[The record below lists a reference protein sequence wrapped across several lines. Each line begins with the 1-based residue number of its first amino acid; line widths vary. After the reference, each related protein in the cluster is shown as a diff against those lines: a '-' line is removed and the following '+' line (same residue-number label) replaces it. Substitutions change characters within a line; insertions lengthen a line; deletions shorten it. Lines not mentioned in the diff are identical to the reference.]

1 MLFFVN
7 SNNDDMKR
15 FLFFSAILV
24 CAAFWAASCDE
35 NSDVPVT
42 GVTLSKSTVS
52 IVKGTSTTLT
62 ATVLPSNASNQAVI
76 WYTTDPSVV
85 TVEDGKVNGVGV
97 GGAYVMVFTAEG
109 AKKAE
114 CKVFVTPDFIKV
126 KSVKLD
132 KPSLELVEEE
142 TATLTAT
149 IEPDNA
155 TDQTVTWSSS
165 NTSVATVTDGTVTA
179 VAAGEAKIT
188 VTTNNGG
195 FTASCNVTVEPKV
208 IHVTS
213 VTLLEV
219 SAEGY
224 VGQTIDL
231 HAVVS
236 PGDAT
241 DKSITWESSAPDIAS
256 VEATNETDATVNLLA
271 EGEVTITVKSVDGE
285 HTDTCPIT
293 IKPKPGV
300 EFRKISLV
308 KRPDML
314 EPKSDF
320 SMFWANG
327 ELVVAGGH
335 TTGFKI
341 SNEAEYY
348 TNDGVWHSVTMNYA
362 HDFPFGLMLSD
373 GKFMIGGG
381 ASSDSG
387 VGQIAG
393 VETYDPTTHTFTKIN
408 DMTTARLMA
417 RAIQLENG
425 NVVVA
430 GNWYGLPYLEI
441 FDASTNNWQ
450 YVGAMNINYYMP
462 YVFRT
467 GKNEAI
473 VFNNQAAQTLVYNG
487 YDAYTEYPSILNT
500 WKPIFP
506 GSNLTMPDFLIG
518 DFATDDYTYL
528 IAAENSAGKIGLLKV
543 DGRNFSLVE
552 TDNEIPTEYNSEKLT
567 FTGPII
573 DRNKNIAYLVAS
585 NTGSS
590 VFYVFY
596 IIDLSEVKTTGKA
609 QVAVAYYTDP
619 MTDCAPAAS
628 ASMALSPTG
637 MLAIAGGIYNSNY
650 TPFKSFYT
658 LKIY

>member
-1 MLFFVN
+1 
-7 SNNDDMKR
+7 MKR
-15 FLFFSAILV
+15 SLLKRLGLFSAMLLFCI
-24 CAAFWAASCDE
+24 AITTSCNKD
-35 NSDVPVT
+35 SDVPVT
-42 GVTLSKSTVS
+42 GVSLSETTIS
-52 IVKGTSTTLT
+52 IVKGATKTLT
-62 ATVLPSNASNQAVI
+62 ASVLPSNASNQAVI

-85 TVEDGKVNGVGV
+85 TVEDGQVHGVGV
-97 GGAYVMVFTAEG
+97 GGAYIIVFTAEG
-109 AKKAE
+109 KKKAE

-132 KPSLELVEEE
+132 KTSLELVEEE

-149 IEPDNA
+149 VEPDNA
-155 TDQTVTWSSS
+155 TDPSVIWTSS
-165 NTSVATVTDGTVTA
+165 NSSVAKVSDGTVTA
-179 VAAGEAKIT
+179 VAAGEATIT

-195 FTASCNVTVEPKV
+195 YSASCNVTVEPKV
-208 IHVTS
+208 IHVES
-213 VTLLEV
+213 VTLLET

-241 DKSITWESSAPDIAS
+241 DKSITWESSAPEIAS
-256 VEATNETDATVNLLA
+256 VEATSETDATVNLLA
-271 EGEVTITVKSVDGE
+271 EGEATITVKSVDGE

-293 IKPKPGV
+293 VKPKPGV
-300 EFRKISLV
+300 EYRKISLV

-320 SMFWANG
+320 SMFWANN

-341 SNEAEYY
+341 SKEAEYWG
-348 TNDGVWHSVTMNYA
+348 TDGVWRSMTMNYA

-387 VGQIAG
+387 VGQSAG
-393 VETYDPTTHTFTKIN
+393 VEVYDPSTHTFTKIN

-430 GNWYGLPYLEI
+430 GNWYGLPNLEI
-441 FDASTNNWQ
+441 FNASTNVWQ
-450 YVGAMNINYYMP
+450 NVRALSTSYYMP

-473 VFNNQAAQTLVYNG
+473 IFNNQAAQIEVFNG
-487 YDAYTEYPSILNT
+487 EDVYTENPSILNT

-528 IAAENSAGKIGLLKV
+528 IAAENSEGKIGLLLV
-543 DGRNFSLVE
+543 NGRNFSLVD
-552 TDNEIPTEYNSEKLT
+552 TDNDIPAEFNSEKLT
-567 FTGPII
+567 FTGPIV
-573 DRNKNIAYLVAS
+573 DRNRNMAYLVAS
-585 NTGSS
+585 NTGSE

-596 IIDLSEVKTTGKA
+596 LIDLSEVKTTGKA
-609 QVAVAYYTDP
+609 PVQVAYYTDP

-650 TPFKSFYT
+650 APFKTFYT